1 MGRDYTPYCII
12 ECTFIL
18 SDPRYKTL
26 PASASKLYI
35 ALWARAFLSR
45 RETLPDWYDTGAMQ
59 EDSRLDAR
67 TVRKCLPILQQRCLI
82 ARSPNGA
89 ITVCGARAKG
99 KRIKWKDGEVVE
111 QVSDNKASSKRESKS
126 KTEKKSKTPQPPEGE
141 AHRVPSELAGLEL
154 YEADKRLCMNLGGL
168 LPTWEQ
174 AYPGVDI
181 RAEIRKA
188 HAWEMANPMK
198 RKTPRGRSR
207 FLNSW
212 MARQQDRPKQKGS
225 GGFQEEWLN
234 IDVDAVLGKKGAAD
248 GEHA

>member
-26 PASASKLYI
+26 PASAAKLYI

-67 TVRKCLPILQQRCLI
+67 TVRKALPTLQQRGLI
-82 ARSPNGA
+82 AVGATGA

-99 KRIKWKDGEVVE
+99 KRIKWKDGEVVD
-111 QVSDNKASSKRESKS
+111 QLSDNKASPKRESKS
-126 KTEKKSKTPQPPEGE
+126 KSKKTVETPSPPKGE
-141 AHRVPSELAGLEL
+141 PHRVPSELVGLKL
-154 YEADKRLCMNLGGL
+154 YAADPRLCMNLSSL

-174 AYPGVDI
+174 AYPGVDV

-188 HAWEMANPMK
+188 HAWEVANPK
-198 RKTPRGRSR
+198 RQKTSRGRSR
-207 FLNSW
+207 FLNAW
-212 MARQQDRPKQKGS
+212 LEKAQNRPTPREGS
-225 GGFQEEWLN
+225 GFDPKWFNLPSE
-234 IDVDAVLGKKGAAD
+234 VPDADRA
-248 GEHA
+248 